1 MISTFAL
8 VVAGCIVAFLVGG
21 FLTNFFVNE
30 FFNEVKQ
37 HRWRKQQNA
46 QAERERRL
54 RNSQAKRQENC
65 WSVGAEV
72 RHPPLHDLQ
81 NLEWTTLEIGLRK
94 NEMSDLKR
102 LVLTRK
108 KRETVVLSVGETRI
122 VVTVNDIRKSDVSLA
137 IEAKQEVK
145 ILRGE
150 LPTAALV
157 QEKQEALH
165 GGWSNCQPA
174 PYVGLSP

>member
-1 MISTFAL
+1 
-8 VVAGCIVAFLVGG
+8 
-21 FLTNFFVNE
+21 
-30 FFNEVKQ
+30 
-37 HRWRKQQNA
+37 
-46 QAERERRL
+46 
-54 RNSQAKRQENC
+54 
-65 WSVGAEV
+65 
-72 RHPPLHDLQ
+72 
-81 NLEWTTLEIGLRK
+81 LEWTTLEIGLRK

-165 GGWSNCQPA
+165 GG
-174 PYVGLSP
+174 